1 MRIIRGRLGGRDLLS
16 PGGRVRPTSEE
27 VRDRWLTELEPDV
40 AGARVLDLF
49 AGSGALGLEALSRGA
64 RAVDFVEWDPAAL
77 HALKGN
83 VTALRARK
91 ACRIFKRDAFA
102 FLATLEV
109 GAYDVALADPPYTSR
124 LGERLV
130 RSWKERPFAR
140 VLSVEHPRDV
150 HLPPGGRRW
159 VLGDTAVTTW
169 RESGPGG
176 APRTAGPPL
185 PERRPGAT

>member
-1 MRIIRGRLGGRDLLS
+1 MRIVGGRWAGRSLLS

-40 AGARVLDLF
+40 TGARVLDLF

-64 RAVDFVEWDPAAL
+64 RAVDFVEWNPAAL

-102 FLATLEV
+102 FLATLEE
-109 GAYDVALADPPYTSR
+109 GAYEVALADPPYTSR

-130 RSWKERPFAR
+130 RSWMERPFAR
-140 VLSVEHPRDV
+140 ILSVEHTADV
-150 HLPPGGRRW
+150 HLPFGGRRW

-169 RESGPGG
+169 RTRGPGG
-176 APRTAGPPL
+176 GARTAEAPL
-185 PERRPGAT
+185 PERGPGAT